1 MRIFKKKQNREEKVE
16 IVVPKVPETEKLE
29 TPVVTKEE
37 VKEEKKTT
45 RTTARKKNA
54 VKTVC
59 RVLVATPS
67 YFVIDKNGEQITV
80 QGNNN
85 YHRNEEIL
93 Y

>member
-1 MRIFKKKQNREEKVE
+1 MKIFKNKQNKEE
-16 IVVPKVPETEKLE
+16 VVVKNAKDLE
-29 TPVVTKEE
+29 TPVVTEE
-37 VKEEKKTT
+37 EIKEEKKST
-45 RTTARKKNA
+45 RTTIRKKNT

-67 YFVIDKNGEQITV
+67 YFVIDKNGEKIAV
-80 QGNNN
+80 NKKNN

>member
-1 MRIFKKKQNREEKVE
+1 MRIFKNKQNKEEVVVE
-16 IVVPKVPETEKLE
+16 SAKDLD
-29 TPVVTKEE
+29 TPVVTEE
-37 VKEEKKTT
+37 EIEEEKKSTRITT
-45 RTTARKKNA
+45 RKKNT

-67 YFVIDKNGEQITV
+67 YFVIDKNGEKITV
-80 QGNNN
+80 NKKNN